1 MDITFEKFKKEVEFC
16 LRRLNVQPLRIKYL
30 MAECD
35 KYLMEAYQK
44 EWNPMATVI
53 PLSKK

>member
-44 EWNPMATVI
+44 EWNPMATAI